1 MKNLK
6 RFYPILF
13 LLLMMQCDVLP
24 TNYPVYRPGSS
35 STVSTN
41 ESREFADLMEKD
53 QINKKQKTAE
63 VLTYLLN
70 DPEPEDPYTATVIEN
85 ISGCDIIVRLVAVK
99 GNQIYNLPIPRNGK
113 NHFKIAK
120 GSYTLKSNVCEAK
133 YYSQKYIYEPLILKL
148 SNN

>member
-1 MKNLK
+1 MKSYFL
-6 RFYPILF
+6 IIVLF
-13 LLLMMQCDVLP
+13 FFIQCDVLP
-24 TNYPVYRPGSS
+24 SNFPVYQPGA
-35 STVSTN
+35 TTAAIPN
-41 ESREFADLMEKD
+41 ENKEFADLMEKD

-85 ISGCDIIVRLVAVK
+85 TSGCNIIVRLVAVK
-99 GNQIYNLPIPRNGK
+99 GNQIYNLPVPRHSK

-120 GSYTLKSNVCEAK
+120 GSYTLKSNVCDAK

-148 SNN
+148 SSH